1 MQYEN
6 INNKNK
12 KSWKVWWKLTRPHTL
27 TAGFI
32 PVLIGSALALESG
45 EFNPLL
51 FMAMLISSLLIQSA
65 TNMFNEYYDF
75 KRGLDHE
82 GSVGIGGT
90 IVREGVQ
97 PLTIMKI
104 ALSFY
109 FMAIII
115 GIYICAVSSWWL
127 IVIGLIS
134 MAAGFLYTGGPLPI
148 AYTPF
153 GEIFAGFFMGY
164 VIIAISYFIQ
174 TLDNTLEVA
183 IVSIPTSLLI
193 ANILSA
199 NNIRDLDGD
208 KIAGRKTLAIIL
220 GKRNAVVLLSIVSA
234 SSYLIILLFPIY
246 GLTSFWTYLAFL
258 SLPLAIKGTKE
269 FIKHTTPLEMMP
281 AMVAIAKTNTVFGLL
296 FSIGMFLGYFL

>member
-1 MQYEN
+1 MHEKLM
-6 INNKNK
+6 NNTNK

-32 PVLIGSALALESG
+32 PVLIGSALALETG
-45 EFNPLL
+45 HFNLLL
-51 FMAMLISSLLIQSA
+51 FLAMLIASLLIQSA

-97 PLTIMKI
+97 PSTIMKI
-104 ALSFY
+104 ALSLY
-109 FMAIII
+109 LIALLI
-115 GIYICAVSSWWL
+115 GVYICANSSWWL
-127 IVIGLIS
+127 VVIGIIS

-164 VIIAISYFIQ
+164 VIIEISYFIQ
-174 TLDNTLEVA
+174 TLENSTKVA
-183 IVSIPTSLLI
+183 IISIPTSLLI
-193 ANILSA
+193 ANILSS
-199 NNIRDLDGD
+199 NNIRDLEGD
-208 KIAGRKTLAIIL
+208 KLAGRKTLAILL
-220 GKRNAVVLLSIVSA
+220 GKRYAVLLLAIISA
-234 SSYLIILLFPIY
+234 ISYLLVLVFPLLS
-246 GLTSFWTYLAFL
+246 LTSYWTYLAFL
-258 SLPLAIKGTKE
+258 SLPLAIKGIRE
-269 FIKHTTPLEMMP
+269 FIRNSTPLEMMP
-281 AMVAIAKTNTVFGLL
+281 AMVAVAKTNTMFGFL